1 MATMQYDIWS
11 VTPEADDD
19 FYRANASI
27 AAAGPLSLLR
37 SVPGINGY
45 GYKVTITSAG
55 DDSGITFTIV
65 GVKVGDQ
72 TGAQTTEVVTGANAA
87 VATSTNYYSKVISIT
102 ASGASAGNV
111 KIGHSADLALPR
123 VRLKGFYYV
132 GNGSAGS
139 IIFTSPLRT
148 IPMFKIVTPA
158 VTATFA
164 DSLFVASEG
173 ILMGSN
179 AVDDYVYVTVSNV
192 TSYTVLCG

>member
-19 FYRANASI
+19 FFRANASI
-27 AAAGPLSLLR
+27 AAAGSLPLLR
-37 SVPGINGY
+37 NVLGINGY

-55 DDSGITFTIV
+55 DDSGDTFTIV
-65 GVKVGDQ
+65 GVKVGDL
-72 TGAQTTEVVTGANAA
+72 TGAQTTEVVTGANAGEA
-87 VATSTNYYSKVISIT
+87 KSTNYYSRVNSIT

-111 KIGHSADLALPR
+111 KIGHSVDLALPR

-132 GNGSAGS
+132 GNGSAGN
-139 IIFTSPLRT
+139 ITFTSPYRP

-164 DSLFVASEG
+164 DSLFIASEG
-173 ILMGSN
+173 ILMGGN
-179 AVDDYVYVTVSNV
+179 AIDDYVYVTTSNV

>member
-19 FYRANASI
+19 YYRADASI
-27 AAAGPLSLLR
+27 AGAGVVPLIR
-37 SVPGINGY
+37 NVPGVNGY

-72 TGAQTTEVVTGANAA
+72 TGAQTTEVVTGADTD
-87 VATSTNYYSKVISIT
+87 VATSTNYYARVDSIT

-139 IIFTSPLRT
+139 IVFTSPFRT

-158 VTATFA
+158 VAATFA

-173 ILMGSN
+173 ILMGGN
-179 AVDDYVYVTVSNV
+179 ALTDYVYVTTSNV